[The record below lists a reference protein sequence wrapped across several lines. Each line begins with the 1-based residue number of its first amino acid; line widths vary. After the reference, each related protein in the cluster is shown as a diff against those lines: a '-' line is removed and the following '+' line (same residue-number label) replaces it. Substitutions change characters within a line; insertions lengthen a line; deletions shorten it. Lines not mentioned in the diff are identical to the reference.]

1 MTFSL
6 ACCVLLSISNALCL
20 SSSPVSPLLF
30 SSPSLLVP
38 SLLFLSLSLSLS
50 LPLPPPPFLSPQV
63 LEETLRCDT
72 TMAATFAAIG
82 SRFDYIADVKE
93 DL

>member
-6 ACCVLLSISNALCL
+6 VDCRSLSLTRS
-20 SSSPVSPLLF
+20 VSPLP
-30 SSPSLLVP
+30 PSLLST
-38 SLLFLSLSLSLS
+38 SLLFPSPSLSLS
-50 LPLPPPPFLSPQV
+50 LPPRPFPPSLPPKV

-72 TMAATFAAIG
+72 TMAASFAAIG
-82 SRFDYIADVKE
+82 SHFDYIADVKE